1 MGNVIFPSIPC
12 LETHFFTRRDDLQL
26 LGSTL
31 QQHWHQCGVWYLSLL
46 QEAPQRQGTE
56 PFSAIV
62 IKTQRQLGVA
72 TASQEQRES
81 GRRETAG
88 NSLLIVHAETVFI
101 SVSNWYLGET
111 ASLEKT
117 AHPPQTPPVR
127 AQARCP
133 ALPVLM
139 EWLAGP
145 QGSSAVPV
153 PPHPTSSS
161 RRFGELNRRESC
173 GAAGRMGA
181 ELSLWQRGHFGEFC
195 TERCLFIGKESCVSL
210 QSPLRGRDCPHPYG
224 SCQHHPSSCQKEHW
238 ALNFPLGISP
248 PPFSFLRPPPKTAA
262 IAHTRSSKAAL
273 NYLKAQQ
280 VF

>member
-1 MGNVIFPSIPC
+1 MQKLFSFQCLIDILGKRHLWKRQRILPRLRLCVLRRGAPRCLCWRSDLLAPKAAVLSPS
-12 LETHFFTRRDDLQL
+12 
-26 LGSTL
+26 
-31 QQHWHQCGVWYLSLL
+31 
-46 QEAPQRQGTE
+46 
-56 PFSAIV
+56 
-62 IKTQRQLGVA
+62 
-72 TASQEQRES
+72 
-81 GRRETAG
+81 
-88 NSLLIVHAETVFI
+88 
-101 SVSNWYLGET
+101 
-111 ASLEKT
+111 
-117 AHPPQTPPVR
+117 
-127 AQARCP
+127 
-133 ALPVLM
+133 
-139 EWLAGP
+139 
-145 QGSSAVPV
+145 